1 MHPLVPPCV
10 LAGGSPCPEQH
21 LSGWAKG
28 GWVGGQGWD
37 PPGLFQSP
45 KLLSGSR
52 QGMLLLVCEG
62 FSKGLVHASS
72 RA

>member
-1 MHPLVPPCV
+1 M
-10 LAGGSPCPEQH
+10 
-21 LSGWAKG
+21 
-28 GWVGGQGWD
+28 GGQGWD

-52 QGMLLLVCEG
+52 RGMLLLVREG